1 MEEKSDNEN
10 NCRRPLHS
18 ELSSDCA
25 SGRLQHTDLSKA
37 KASISQYLCSCFIK
51 CSLIIRMALFDVSFE
66 QKINI
71 INNC

>member
-37 KASISQYLCSCFIK
+37 KASISQYSRSK
-51 CSLIIRMALFDVSFE
+51 SG
-66 QKINI
+66 NI
-71 INNC
+71 ATSDAQILNENGDP